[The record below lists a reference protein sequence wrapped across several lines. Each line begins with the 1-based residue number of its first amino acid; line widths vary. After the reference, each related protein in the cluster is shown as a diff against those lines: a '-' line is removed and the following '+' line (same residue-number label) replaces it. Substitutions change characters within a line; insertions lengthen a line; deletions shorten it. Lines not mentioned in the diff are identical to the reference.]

1 MYSGVS
7 EAAHSKLLLVTLEY
21 VTLVG
26 LGALV
31 ALVHL
36 ASDGS
41 RALGLKLVLALTDLG
56 LLKHKTMPH
65 VTFTGSIKG
74 QSSTPHTQHRHT
86 HGPST
91 EAAAAL
97 SRLMW
102 CVSAVRERSRAAG
115 GAGGGGQW

>member
-1 MYSGVS
+1 MLLCLQMYSGVS

-56 LLKHKTMPH
+56 LLKHKTMPS

-74 QSSTPHTQHRHT
+74 QSVNLRNTHTHRHT
-86 HGPST
+86 SPT
-91 EAAAAL
+91 A
-97 SRLMW
+97 
-102 CVSAVRERSRAAG
+102 
-115 GAGGGGQW
+115 

>member
-56 LLKHKTMPH
+56 LLKHKTMPS

-74 QSSTPHTQHRHT
+74 QYSTNIHRPDTLRPEH
-86 HGPST
+86 
-91 EAAAAL
+91 
-97 SRLMW
+97 
-102 CVSAVRERSRAAG
+102 
-115 GAGGGGQW
+115 